1 MKPQLA
7 KGVNMSIAKQVQYG
21 VGGFMLSLVTILST
35 AIVLQFV
42 FSTVVTIPE
51 NFLVAYGTTL
61 ANLVTAVG
69 SSWACLLLA
78 LRNKAMIRGVWF
90 QIYTFVGIG
99 IIGLTVAVFS

>member
-1 MKPQLA
+1 
-7 KGVNMSIAKQVQYG
+7 MSIAKQVQYG
-21 VGGFMLSLVTILST
+21 IAGFMLSLITILLT

-42 FSTVVTIPE
+42 FSFVWPVPN
-51 NFLVAYGTTL
+51 NFVVAYGTTL
-61 ANLVTAVG
+61 AILVTAVG

-78 LRNKAMIRGVWF
+78 LRNKAMIQGVWF